1 MTPGD
6 PIVSALALEERVAR
20 LAQALARARP
30 RVVGLLADNSPEW
43 LAADLAAE
51 RTGVALVPL
60 PAFFTP
66 AQLRHAVA
74 ASGMDALLGG
84 SHEAAHA
91 LGFGTPAPMEG
102 SALAWFRRDAAPVA
116 LPEGT
121 AKITFTSG
129 TTGTPKGVCLD
140 AAQQHTLA
148 RALQDATRPL
158 GLKRHLCLL
167 PLPVLLENV
176 AGARTAL
183 LSGAECIVPPL
194 AATGM
199 SGATGFDALA
209 CLAAIERWQ
218 ADSVILLPQ
227 MMLALAAA
235 LEAGAPRPARLRFAA
250 VGGAKVAPAL
260 LERARAAGLPAYE
273 GYGLTECGSVV
284 ALNLP
289 GADRPGSVGRP
300 LPHARVRIAADGEI
314 LVSGPRCPGYLGG
327 EEAPAPAAWLPTG
340 DLGRLDAEG
349 FLHVEGRRKHV
360 IITSFGRNIA
370 PEWPEAE
377 LMAGGAIAQAAVFG
391 EARPRLCAVI
401 VPRLAT
407 ATDAALDADVRRANT
422 RLPDYAQVA
431 SWIRAEAPFSP
442 ATGLATAN
450 GRVRRE
456 AVWSRYG
463 GRLETLYSKDL
474 EPKSMA
480 FFEKLKQRTAAEREA
495 LLAIPV
501 IRECLA
507 GRITRETYLAFLAE
521 AYHHV
526 KHTVPLLMACGARLP
541 ETHAWLRG
549 PIAQYIEE
557 ESGHEEWIL
566 NDIAAAGGDAA
577 AVRASAPG
585 RAAELL
591 VAYVY
596 DYVARRNPVGF
607 FGMVHVLEGT
617 SQAIATRAAEM
628 IRGCLGLPPEAFTYL
643 TSHGSLDQEHVR
655 FFAGLMDRLD
665 APADQEAVTHVART
679 VFRLYGDVFRDLP
692 PRGQTAMER
701 EAA

>member
-1 MTPGD
+1 MTPGH
-6 PIVSALALEERVAR
+6 PIVSARALEDNVGR

-30 RVVGLLADNSPEW
+30 RVVGLLADNGPEW

-51 RTGVALVPL
+51 RAGVALVPL

-66 AQLRHAVA
+66 AQVWHAA
-74 ASGMDALLGG
+74 TASGMDALLGG
-84 SHEAAHA
+84 LPETARS
-91 LGFGTPAPMEG
+91 LGFGAPAAIEG
-102 SALAWFRRDAAPVA
+102 SALAWFRRDAAPVD
-116 LPEGT
+116 LPAT
-121 AKITFTSG
+121 TTKITFTSG
-129 TTGTPKGVCLD
+129 TTGTPKGVCLG
-140 AAQQHTLA
+140 AEQQRMLA
-148 RALQDATRPL
+148 GALEDATRPL
-158 GLKRHLCLL
+158 GLTRHLCLL
-167 PLPVLLENV
+167 PLAVLLENV

-183 LSGAECIVPPL
+183 ASGAECIVPPL
-194 AATGM
+194 AGVGV
-199 SGATGFDALA
+199 SGASGFDPLA

-235 LEAGAPRPARLRFAA
+235 LEGGAPRPSRLRFAA
-250 VGGAKVAPAL
+250 VGGAKVAPGL

-300 LPHARVRIAADGEI
+300 LPHAHVRIAANGEI
-314 LVSGPRCPGYLGG
+314 LVSGPHCLGYVGG
-327 EEAPAPAAWLPTG
+327 DEPPAPAAWLATG
-340 DLGRLDAEG
+340 DLGRLDADG
-349 FLHVEGRRKHV
+349 FLHVEGRRKNV

-377 LMAGGAIAQAAVFG
+377 LTAGGVIAQAAVFG
-391 EARPRLCAVI
+391 EARPRLCAVL
-401 VPRLAT
+401 VPRLAST
-407 ATDAALDADVRRANT
+407 TDAALGAEVQIANT

-431 SWIRAEAPFSP
+431 SWLRADVPFS
-442 ATGLATAN
+442 ATSGLATAN
-450 GRVRRE
+450 GRVRRD

-463 GRLETLYSKDL
+463 ERLEALYPNL
-474 EPKSMA
+474 EPKSMS
-480 FFEKLKQRTAAEREA
+480 FFEELKRRTAAERDA
-495 LLAIPV
+495 LYAIPV
-501 IRECLA
+501 IQDCLA
-507 GRITRETYLAFLAE
+507 GRVTREQYLAFLGQ

-541 ETHAWLRG
+541 DSHAWLRG
-549 PIAQYIEE
+549 CIAHYIEE
-557 ESGHEEWIL
+557 ETGHEEWIL
-566 NDIAAAGGDAA
+566 NDIAAAGGNAD

-596 DYVARRNPVGF
+596 DYVTRRNPIGF

-617 SQAIATRAAEM
+617 SQALATRAAETM
-628 IRGCLGLPPEAFTYL
+628 RGPLGLPPEAFTYL
-643 TSHGSLDQEHVR
+643 SSHGALDQEHVG
-655 FFAGLMDRLD
+655 FLAGLMDRLD

-692 PRGQTAMER
+692 PCASTAVER